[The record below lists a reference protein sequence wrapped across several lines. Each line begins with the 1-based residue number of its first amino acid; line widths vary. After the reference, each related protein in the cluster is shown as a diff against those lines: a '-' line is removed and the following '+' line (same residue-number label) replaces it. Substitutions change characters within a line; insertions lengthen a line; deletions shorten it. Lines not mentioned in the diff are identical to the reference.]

1 MIMKKEIVD
10 LIIREILERKEEV
23 IRLEI
28 KDRVA
33 YIGFLVQEIS
43 GIPALYLPINISKK
57 IFNEIGKE
65 IRLTNNHFF

>member
-1 MIMKKEIVD
+1 MKKEIVD